1 LGLTLH
7 AWRSRG
13 AAALLAAF
21 GLALLASCSYIP
33 FVGKKSEKAASPAC
47 PAAVILHPLANTAV
61 FNPTATG
68 DLKPLDVAWYGIF
81 SDMSVSCTITG
92 DTLHAVIDNVIVAE
106 RGPAAHGNDV
116 DFNYF
121 VSLTAADQTILGKK
135 SLAVHITLPDKAKR
149 SGVNDHV
156 ELAFAMGGRP
166 VADLNLTAGFL
177 QTPQAIQYYKNF
189 RGR

>member
-1 LGLTLH
+1 LH

-21 GLALLASCSYIP
+21 ALALLASCSYIP
-33 FVGKKSEKAASPAC
+33 FVGKKAEKPVAPAC
-47 PAAVILHPLANTAV
+47 PVGVILHPLANTAV

-68 DLKPLDVAWYGIF
+68 DLKPLDVAWYGIY

-106 RGPAAHGNDV
+106 RGPAAKGNDV

-121 VSLTAADQTILGKK
+121 VSLTGPDQAILGKK
-135 SLAVHITLPDKAKR
+135 SLAVHVTLPDKAKR
-149 SGVNDHV
+149 SGVDDHV

-166 VADLNLTAGFL
+166 VGELNITAGFL

>member
-1 LGLTLH
+1 MH

-33 FVGKKSEKAASPAC
+33 FVGKKAEKPVTPSC

-68 DLKPLDVAWYGIF
+68 DLKPLDVTWYGVY

-106 RGPAAHGNDV
+106 RGPAAKGNDV

-121 VSLTAADQTILGKK
+121 VSLTGPNQVILGKK
-135 SLAVHITLPDKAKR
+135 SLAVHVTVPDKAKR

-156 ELAFAMGGRP
+156 ELAFAMGGHP
-166 VADLNLTAGFL
+166 VADLNITAGFL